1 MFYGSAACA
10 APYDNARP
18 SFLIIN
24 HSSFTAFS
32 CPAHFPCPSSER
44 ALGRNM
50 RQSSLMVAICPPE
63 GFAHKFTELEIDWQA
78 PGRTRTRTNTNPNDT
93 KANAAGRR
101 GVRVR
106 SANGTFEKPGGVGG
120 KCLTKSSE
128 LAGVAHSENAHRKAP
143 DLRNTKFHL

>member
-18 SFLIIN
+18 FFFIIN

-50 RQSSLMVAICPPE
+50 RLSSLSAVIGPPE
-63 GFAHKFTELEIDWQA
+63 DFAYKFAELEIDWQA
-78 PGRTRTRTNTNPNDT
+78 PGRHRQKTEDILALCKFPRE
-93 KANAAGRR
+93 
-101 GVRVR
+101 VL
-106 SANGTFEKPGGVGG
+106 
-120 KCLTKSSE
+120 CL
-128 LAGVAHSENAHRKAP
+128 L
-143 DLRNTKFHL
+143 